1 MNHYLDLIGM
11 LSKTNLELEMTRV
24 QTLVKCANGTHLSII
39 SNGYGCQDGLLE
51 LMPVTPPVDWSVE
64 PPGFLTADQAMLLI
78 QMYGEYGD
86 DTYIGEEE

>member
-51 LMPVTPPVDWSVE
+51 LMPVTPLLIGLWS
-64 PPGFLTADQAMLLI
+64 LTASLLPTK
-78 QMYGEYGD
+78 QCYSYRCMGSTGM
-86 DTYIGEEE
+86 THT